1 MEIKA
6 TSGNALITN
15 MFNPASTNMLQG
27 KESHDDEELPDFVDS
42 EEELRKEE
50 LERNKLMELIKQK
63 HNQVTT
69 NNTVSIE
76 VKNEV

>member
-27 KESHDDEELPDFVDS
+27 KESHDDEELQDFVDS